1 MPQADL
7 LRATAPP
14 GDENAFR
21 FSGVGVG
28 LPVVPAALLA
38 TALGNGNG
46 SLYCTESGDP
56 YVVVSGTARLLSGA
70 VIDTFFWTPQL
81 VDGGGAVTFTTKTVA
96 ATFPFQSPVI
106 ARSTAYGTIKSV
118 RVIAHLQ
125 ILTRSGP
132 GGGDLLIS
140 NLPFAAIPSPAGS
153 GAMYTA
159 LGHLAITNGG
169 SSIKTQ
175 AIARVQPGA
184 TSIECLR
191 FENGTLANDLAP
203 HVDAGDVVHA
213 DITYYHQ

>member
-7 LRATAPP
+7 LRTTVPP
-14 GDENAFR
+14 GDENGFR

-28 LPVVPAALLA
+28 LPLVPAALLP

-46 SLYCTESGDP
+46 SLYCTESGEP
-56 YVVVSGTARLLSGA
+56 FVVVSGAA
-70 VIDTFFWTPQL
+70 VPLRGTIVETWFWTPQL
-81 VDGGGAVTFTTKTVA
+81 ADGGGAVTFTTKTVA
-96 ATFPFQSPVI
+96 ATSPFQSPVI
-106 ARSTAYGTIKSV
+106 ARSTAYATIKSI

-132 GGGDLLIS
+132 GGGDLLIA
-140 NLPFAAIPSPAGS
+140 NLPFAALSSSPSL
-153 GAMYTA
+153 GAMFTA

-175 AIARVQPGA
+175 TIARVQPGS

-191 FENGTLANDLAP
+191 FENGTLVNDLAP